1 MKPQTAFIGLGAMGF
16 PMACRLLD
24 AGYPVKTAVHR
35 NMEKASQL
43 KEKGA
48 VIASDFS
55 EAVKGAK
62 LIFSIVPADE
72 AMKALY
78 LNDGILASID
88 TDAIVIEM
96 TSASMAAMKEVGQT
110 LQERKIRVLD
120 SPVSGGISGAK
131 DGTLTFIVGGDAA
144 VLDEVRPALECMAS
158 RIIHVGPLGAGK
170 GMKAANQ
177 MLVGIHMAAAAQA
190 LALAEAVGI
199 DPDTFYQVIST
210 SSGASKVLE
219 NKFQLM
225 KNRRFDQGFQ
235 LQLLVKDMNIALAQ
249 GEGLDLSMLNQASAL
264 FAQVPAELAE
274 KDFAVI
280 SELFRKG

>member
-35 NMEKASQL
+35 NLEKASQL

-78 LNDGILASID
+78 LNEQVMAAID
-88 TDAIVIEM
+88 PEAIVIEM
-96 TSASMAAMKEVGQT
+96 TSASMSAMQEIGQA
-110 LQERKIRVLD
+110 LQKRNIRVLD
-120 SPVSGGISGAK
+120 SPVSGGISGARE
-131 DGTLTFIVGGDAA
+131 GTLTFIVGGDAA

-190 LALAEAVGI
+190 LALAESVGI
-199 DPDTFYQVIST
+199 DPDTFFQVIST

-225 KNRRFDQGFQ
+225 KNHRFDQGFQ

-249 GEGLDLSMLNQASAL
+249 GEGLDLSMLEQASAL

-280 SELFRKG
+280 SELFRKA